1 MKIASLFAELG
12 FKVEGSD
19 LDTLRSFETT
29 LNGIADAADRAIAA
43 LKQLKGVKIRVAAPT
58 TQPANPSTSVPATP
72 SSNPSAPLSSEPPL
86 LPRSLPGMPS
96 FIGPTRPI
104 APPPPP
110 PSFGSK
116 IFSGLLGGLQNA
128 FPLLKLASIFT
139 LGATAMSA
147 LVRGISEVIKGLVQ
161 MTKATLDASVA
172 TEKVKATTG
181 LSRAEQQGF
190 EQFAATAGI
199 SSDIMIDAA
208 KNFQL
213 EAQKIRFG
221 EGDVAGYAALGI
233 NPFQSTTKL
242 LQQFAD
248 KTRNMNE
255 QEARFW
261 ATRLGIG
268 DELFSAIRNYSGAL
282 DKAAD
287 KTLQISSRAQQANRE
302 ASRSLSLLSVAGNR
316 FWEALTSKL
325 SPAISFV
332 TDALTGLVN
341 MVTRLLNGI
350 GLVVDVF
357 SAIGEAKSMVLNWGK
372 NNVLDW
378 LGKQFTDS
386 GSSSTPSG
394 TAQATVP
401 TPSMATQA
409 ISPSAPPLPS
419 SVQNKSVSTTVNM
432 KNDFNI
438 DGSENPR
445 ATGAAINREL
455 QRSWSDTYNQS
466 PAYQGISY

>member
-29 LNGIADAADRAIAA
+29 LNGIADAADRAVAA
-43 LKQLKGVKIRVAAPT
+43 LKQLKGVKIRIAAPT
-58 TQPANPSTSVPATP
+58 TQPATPPTGAPATP

-86 LPRSLPGMPS
+86 LPRPMPGMLS
-96 FIGPTRPI
+96 FIGPTKPST
-104 APPPPP
+104 PPPPP

-261 ATRLGIG
+261 ANRLGIG

-287 KTLQISSRAQQANRE
+287 KTLQISDRDQQANRA
-302 ASRSLSLLSVAGNR
+302 ASRSLSLLSVSIKR
-316 FWEALTSKL
+316 FWEAITSQF
-325 SPAISFV
+325 SRAILFV
-332 TDALTGLVN
+332 TYVFTDLVN
-341 MVTRLLNGI
+341 SFTRLLNGT
-350 GLVVDVF
+350 F
-357 SAIGEAKSMVLNWGK
+357 
-372 NNVLDW
+372 LDW
-378 LGKQFTDS
+378 IKKPFTDIK
-386 GSSSTPSG
+386 SSSTPSG
-394 TAQATVP
+394 TAQPIAFSWEDVGTQATVP

-409 ISPSAPPLPS
+409 LSPSAPPLPS

>member
-1 MKIASLFAELG
+1 MKISSLFVELG

-19 LDTLRSFETT
+19 LDTLRSFEKT
-29 LNGIADAADRAIAA
+29 LNGIADAADRAVAA
-43 LKQLKGVKIRVAAPT
+43 LKQLKGVKIRIAAPT
-58 TQPANPSTSVPATP
+58 TQPANPSATAPVTP
-72 SSNPSAPLSSEPPL
+72 SSNPAAPLSSEPPL
-86 LPRSLPGMPS
+86 LPRPMPGMLS
-96 FIGPTRPI
+96 FIGPTKP
-104 APPPPP
+104 ATPPPPP

-116 IFSGLLGGLQNA
+116 VFSGLLGGLQNA

-139 LGATAMSA
+139 LGTTAMNA
-147 LVRGISEVIKGLVQ
+147 LVRGISEVIKGLVR

-248 KTRNMNE
+248 KTRSMNE

-261 ATRLGIG
+261 ANRLGIG

-282 DKAAD
+282 NKTAD
-287 KTLQISSRAQQANRE
+287 RTLQISDRAQQSNRE
-302 ASRSLSLLSVAGNR
+302 ASRSLSLLSVAGSR

-325 SPAISFV
+325 SPVISLV
-332 TDALTGLVN
+332 ADALTYLVN
-341 MVTRLLNGI
+341 GLTRLLNVV

-357 SAIGEAKSMVLNWGK
+357 SAIGDAKTKVSNWFGEQSDK
-372 NNVLDW
+372 L
-378 LGKQFTDS
+378 KQSIDS
-386 GSSSTPSG
+386 KFSPTSSG
-394 TAQATVP
+394 TTQATAP
-401 TPSMATQA
+401 TPSVATQA

-438 DGSENPR
+438 DGSENPK

-455 QRSWSDTYNQS
+455 QRSWSDAYYQS
-466 PAYQGISY
+466 PAYQGVNY

>member
-29 LNGIADAADRAIAA
+29 LNGIADAADRAVAA
-43 LKQLKGVKIRVAAPT
+43 LKQLKGVKIRIAAPT
-58 TQPANPSTSVPATP
+58 TQPATPPTGAPATP

-86 LPRSLPGMPS
+86 LPRPMPGMLS
-96 FIGPTRPI
+96 FIGPTKPST
-104 APPPPP
+104 PPPPA

-139 LGATAMSA
+139 LGAKAMSA

-261 ATRLGIG
+261 ATRLSIG

-287 KTLQISSRAQQANRE
+287 KTLQISDRDQQANRA
-302 ASRSLSLLSVAGNR
+302 ASRSLSLLSVSIKR
-316 FWEALTSKL
+316 FWEVITSQF
-325 SPAISFV
+325 SRAILFITV
-332 TDALTGLVN
+332 VFTGLVN
-341 MVTRLLNGI
+341 GFTRLLNGT
-350 GLVVDVF
+350 
-357 SAIGEAKSMVLNWGK
+357 S
-372 NNVLDW
+372 LDW
-378 LGKQFTDS
+378 LKKQFTNS

-394 TAQATVP
+394 TAQPIAFSWEDVGTQATVP

-409 ISPSAPPLPS
+409 LSPSAPPLPS